1 MDTFKKETH
10 LYGVLGIVTGL
21 SFEQWGLESVKSAVE
36 AMTGETADISTIAH
50 GVRVSLCK
58 DALLAKYPVLWLAIK
73 NNYSQEIADQIVA
86 SMTPLVC
93 IPGTQMVLVPQLRI

>member
-1 MDTFKKETH
+1 MNTFKKETH
-10 LYGVLGIVTGL
+10 LYGVLGIVTGV
-21 SFEQWGLESVKSAVE
+21 SFERGLEKIKIAVE
-36 AMTGETADISTIAH
+36 AMTGETANEFTIAH

-58 DALLAKYPVLWLAIK
+58 DALLAKYPVLRLAIK